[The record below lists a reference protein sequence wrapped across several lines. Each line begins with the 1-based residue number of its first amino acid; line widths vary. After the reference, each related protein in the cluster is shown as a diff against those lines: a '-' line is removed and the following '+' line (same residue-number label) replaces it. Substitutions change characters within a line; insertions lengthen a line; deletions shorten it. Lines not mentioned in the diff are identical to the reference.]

1 MFSSFHPVF
10 PVFSVRRINSCFNIE
25 SNIDECITSYL
36 VTTVISKKQK
46 RCFYLFFCSCI
57 FRSDY
62 WWSDWS
68 DICFTA
74 GERREQQSSVRFV
87 SPHFVSSTA
96 QKKKKQQPAENDPR
110 SLSNILCRRIGDP
123 ETQLHHKLL
132 NFPQKKYKITDR
144 KTGLKSKKW
153 NVETNKFQ
161 SQIKMLSRLIK
172 AENKT
177 RAASCCHD
185 NLKDTSSSSS
195 SSLTLKT

>member
-10 PVFSVRRINSCFNIE
+10 PVFPVRRINSCFNIE

-46 RCFYLFFCSCI
+46 HFYLFFCSCI

-96 QKKKKQQPAENDPR
+96 QKKKTTTGRKWPPFPFKHPLQADRRPGDAASSQTAK
-110 SLSNILCRRIGDP
+110 LS
-123 ETQLHHKLL
+123 
-132 NFPQKKYKITDR
+132 QKKYKITDR

>member
-10 PVFSVRRINSCFNIE
+10 PVFPVRRINSCFNIE

-46 RCFYLFFCSCI
+46 HFYLFFCSCI

-110 SLSNILCRRIGDP
+110 SLSNILCRRIRDP

-132 NFPQKKYKITDR
+132 NFPQKKVQNHRQKNRIKIKEMKCRNKQVSVTNQDAEQIN
-144 KTGLKSKKW
+144 KSWKQ
-153 NVETNKFQ
+153 NQ
-161 SQIKMLSRLIK
+161 SSQLLPWQP
-172 AENKT
+172 
-177 RAASCCHD
+177 
-185 NLKDTSSSSS
+185 
-195 SSLTLKT
+195 